1 MTLADVQLPF
11 GAENGLQSRMDSVI
25 DGDSP
30 TVAYLNVGELFAGAG
45 GMALGASMA
54 KYAGIG
60 FRHVWAT
67 DNNRDACDTFRLN
80 VEIDKSRVICKD
92 VEDLDFNRLSPIDG
106 LIFGFPCNDFSVVG
120 EKKGISGR
128 FGGLYRYGVK
138 ALRHFKP
145 KFFVAENVSGLTSV
159 NKNADFERIVSELAG
174 EGYEVSSK
182 LYKFEEYG
190 VPQRRHRV
198 IIVGFRSDLRVKFNH
213 PEPTGER
220 PITAAEALGG
230 ISEHATNNELTAQNP
245 RVVERLKHIEPGE
258 NAFTADLP
266 EHLRLNMR
274 SGAMISQ
281 IYRRLIPDQPS
292 YTITGS
298 GGGGTHM
305 YHWEEHRALTNRER
319 ARLQTF
325 PDLFRFCGAKESVRK
340 QIGMAVPPLGVKPI
354 FEAVAKATLKE
365 MSNCSQKTSC
375 VAS

>member
-1 MTLADVQLPF
+1 MRNSSTTNLADVQLPF
-11 GAENGLQSRMDSVI
+11 GAENGVQSHMDSLI
-25 DGDSP
+25 GETP
-30 TVAYLNVGELFAGAG
+30 RTVAYLDIGELFAGAG
-45 GMALGASMA
+45 GMALGASLA
-54 KYAGIG
+54 EYSGIR

-67 DNNRDACDTFRLN
+67 DNNRDACETFRLN
-80 VEIDKSRVICKD
+80 IEIDEKNVICRD
-92 VEDLDFNRLSPIDG
+92 VEDLDFSLLARIDG

-120 EKKGISGR
+120 EQKGIRGR
-128 FGGLYRYGVK
+128 FGGLYRFGVQ

-159 NKNADFERIVSELAG
+159 NKNADFEKILSELAD
-174 EGYEVSSK
+174 EGYEVHPE

-198 IIVGFRSDLRVKFNH
+198 IIVGFRSDLDVEFNH
-213 PEPTGER
+213 PQPTGQ
-220 PITAAEALGG
+220 PAPSAADALSG
-230 ISEHATNNELTAQNP
+230 IPAGATNNELTTQNP
-245 RVVERLKHIEPGE
+245 RVVERLKYIKPGE

-325 PDLFRFCGAKESVRK
+325 PDDFRFCGAKESVRK

-354 FEAVAKATLKE
+354 FEAVAE
-365 MSNCSQKTSC
+365 
-375 VAS
+375 ASMQN